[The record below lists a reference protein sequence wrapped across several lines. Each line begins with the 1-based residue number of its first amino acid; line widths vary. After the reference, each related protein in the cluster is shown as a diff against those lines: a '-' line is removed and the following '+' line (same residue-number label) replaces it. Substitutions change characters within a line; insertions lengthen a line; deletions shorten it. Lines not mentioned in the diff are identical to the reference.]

1 MNKIL
6 LILLFLIGINVAAE
20 PVELIV
26 PYAPAGSVDT
36 VGRIVAEGFRQQGL
50 DIVVINKPG
59 GLGVVG
65 TRYVMNSPANGKTML
80 LTSTTFLFNHLQKI
94 PGANYDLENGLSHV
108 GLIGTTLNVIYS
120 RKTLQFDNFGV
131 VVKQM
136 QNGADYTWGTTNL
149 GAEFTARL
157 IASKARVDIRIIRY
171 AGSQQAIT
179 DLMGGHIDFVIDS
192 RASHIA
198 SSSAEANKIN
208 LVATTD
214 GADKYLPG
222 VLTQSWYGI
231 SLPPGADPKL
241 VAHYNFLLN
250 RVLQDTK
257 IKTQLENNHLSVDPK
272 TTKNFVDLIEDE
284 FKFYSPIASKIVNDE
299 K

>member
-6 LILLFLIGINVAAE
+6 LTLLFLIGVNVAAE

-36 VGRIVAEGFRQQGL
+36 IGRIIAEGFRQQGL
-50 DIVVINKPG
+50 DTVVLNKPG

-65 TRYVMNSPANGKTML
+65 TRHVMNSPANGNIML

-94 PGANYDLENGLSHV
+94 PGADYDLENGLSHV
-108 GLIGTTLNVIYS
+108 GLIGTALNVIYS
-120 RKTLQFDNFGV
+120 RRTLQFDNFGV

-157 IASKARVDIRIIRY
+157 IASKARVDVRIVRY

-179 DLMGGHIDFVIDS
+179 DLIGGHIDFVIDS

-214 GADKYLPG
+214 VANKYLPG
-222 VLTQSWYGI
+222 VLTRSWYGI

-241 VAHYNFLLN
+241 VARYNSLLN
-250 RVLQDTK
+250 QVLQDPK
-257 IKTQLENNHLSVDPK
+257 VKTQLENNHLSVTPEP
-272 TTKNFVDLIEDE
+272 TKKFVGLIEDE
-284 FKFYSPIASKIVNDE
+284 FKIYSPIASKIINDE